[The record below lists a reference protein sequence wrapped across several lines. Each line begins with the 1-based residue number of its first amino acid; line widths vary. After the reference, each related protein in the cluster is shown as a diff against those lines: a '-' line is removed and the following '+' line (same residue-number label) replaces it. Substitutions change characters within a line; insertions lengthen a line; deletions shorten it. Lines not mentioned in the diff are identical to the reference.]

1 MRYGICRRC
10 GLVAAVNSDELC
22 YGCIRLRGSHGRT
35 GRPKTVPVGGNNMKR
50 LSLLL
55 LVVSVSALALA
66 SSALAV
72 TVPAIPVD
80 DYGDALLSGLAT
92 AVSAVL
98 PYAAA
103 VTAFA
108 IGVGMIRRWL
118 GARKATKV

>member
-1 MRYGICRRC
+1 
-10 GLVAAVNSDELC
+10 
-22 YGCIRLRGSHGRT
+22 
-35 GRPKTVPVGGNNMKR
+35 MKR

-55 LVVSVSALALA
+55 VVVSVSALALA

-92 AVSAVL
+92 AITQVL

-108 IGVGMIRRWL
+108 IGVGMIKRWL
-118 GARKATKV
+118 GHRKATKV

>member
-1 MRYGICRRC
+1 MLRKFGIS
-10 GLVAAVNSDELC
+10 LVGASVAVMVFAVN
-22 YGCIRLRGSHGRT
+22 
-35 GRPKTVPVGGNNMKR
+35 
-50 LSLLL
+50 
-55 LVVSVSALALA
+55 AF
-66 SSALAV
+66 AV

-92 AVSAVL
+92 AVTSVL

-118 GARKATKV
+118 GARKATSV